1 VPTLERP
8 MKQAAEPSRLLSVE
22 SINVSYGDAPALW
35 DLSLHVNEGELVSVV
50 GPNGAGKTT
59 LINTIMRLL
68 PVRSGRITLRGE
80 DVTRMS
86 ATQMCNRDVS
96 IVPEGRLLFGQMTV
110 EENLD
115 IGCYRSLA
123 RPRRSET
130 MERVYALFPILKE
143 RRWQLA
149 GTLSGGQQ
157 QMVAFGRALM
167 AHPRLLLI
175 DEPSLGL
182 APSIVELVFEAIG
195 QIHRSGVSI
204 LLIEQNAARAMDA
217 ASRAYVLEGGRI
229 VTEGDPQQLMK
240 QPAIR
245 AAYLGEAEHP
255 V

>member
-1 VPTLERP
+1 
-8 MKQAAEPSRLLSVE
+8 
-22 SINVSYGDAPALW
+22 
-35 DLSLHVNEGELVSVV
+35 V

-68 PVRSGRITLRGE
+68 PVRSGRIVLRGE
-80 DVTRMS
+80 DVTRMT

-115 IGCYRSLA
+115 IGAYRALA
-123 RPRRSET
+123 RSRRAET

-182 APSIVELVFEAIG
+182 APSVVEQVFQAIHE
-195 QIHRSGVSI
+195 IHRSGVSI
-204 LLIEQNAARAMDA
+204 LLIEQNAVRALEA

-229 VTEGDPQQLMK
+229 VTEGDPQTLMA

-245 AAYLGEAEHP
+245 AAYLGEAVHP
-255 V
+255 S

>member
-1 VPTLERP
+1 MT
-8 MKQAAEPSRLLSVE
+8 
-22 SINVSYGDAPALW
+22 
-35 DLSLHVNEGELVSVV
+35 
-50 GPNGAGKTT
+50 
-59 LINTIMRLL
+59 
-68 PVRSGRITLRGE
+68 
-80 DVTRMS
+80 

-115 IGCYRSLA
+115 IGAYRALA
-123 RPRRSET
+123 RTRRAET
-130 MERVYALFPILKE
+130 MERVYGLFPILKE

-167 AHPRLLLI
+167 AHPKLLLI

-182 APSIVELVFEAIG
+182 APSVVEQVFQAIHE
-195 QIHRSGVSI
+195 IHRSGVSI
-204 LLIEQNAARAMDA
+204 LLIEQNAVRALEA

-229 VTEGDPQQLMK
+229 ATEGNPRTLMA

-245 AAYLGEAEHP
+245 AAYLGEAVHP
-255 V
+255 

>member
-1 VPTLERP
+1 MNPATD
-8 MKQAAEPSRLLSVE
+8 SRLLSLEGVH
-22 SINVSYGDAPALW
+22 VSYGDAPALW
-35 DLSLHVNEGELVSVV
+35 DISLHVDKGELVSVV

-68 PVRSGRITLRGE
+68 PVKSGRINLQGE
-80 DVTRMS
+80 DVSRIS
-86 ATQMCNRDVS
+86 AAQMCNRDVS

-115 IGCYRSLA
+115 IGCFRPYA
-123 RPRRSET
+123 RPKRAET
-130 MERVYALFPILKE
+130 LERVYALFPILKE
-143 RRWQLA
+143 RRWQMA

-182 APSIVELVFEAIG
+182 APSIVEVVFQAIKE
-195 QIHRSGVSI
+195 IHRSGVSI
-204 LLIEQNAARAMDA
+204 LLIEQNAVRALEA

-229 VTEGDPQQLMK
+229 ATEGNPADLMRR
-240 QPAIR
+240 PEIR
-245 AAYLGEAEHP
+245 EAYLGETGHRA
-255 V
+255 

>member
-1 VPTLERP
+1 MNPATE
-8 MKQAAEPSRLLSVE
+8 SSNLLRVE
-22 SINVSYGDAPALW
+22 AVNVSYGDAPALW
-35 DLSLHVNEGELVSVV
+35 DINLRVDEGELVSVV

-80 DVTRMS
+80 DVTRIS
-86 ATQMCNRDVS
+86 AAQMCNRDVA
-96 IVPEGRLLFGQMTV
+96 IVPEGRLLFGGMTV

-115 IGCYRSLA
+115 IGCYRKLA
-123 RPRRSET
+123 RPRRAET
-130 MERVYALFPILKE
+130 IERVYTLFPILKE

-167 AHPRLLLI
+167 AQPRLLLI

-182 APSIVELVFEAIG
+182 APSIVELVFQAIRE
-195 QIHRSGVSI
+195 IHRSGVSI
-204 LLIEQNAARAMDA
+204 LLIEQNAVRALDA

-229 VTEGDPQQLMK
+229 ATEGDPQELMTR
-240 QPAIR
+240 PAIR
-245 AAYLGEAEHP
+245 AAYLGETEHAA
-255 V
+255 